1 MTKFMAGITFALSAL
16 SLYQDILG
24 VDRYVAVVR
33 AGWISA
39 YATVP
44 TAICCIAVSLMAFY
58 LKEK

>member
-1 MTKFMAGITFALSAL
+1 MAGITFALSAL